1 MTDLLQIIVSGLL
14 VGGIYAFMALGM
26 VLIFKATGV
35 FNFASGHLMALGAFV
50 AILIIVQLG
59 LPIWLGII
67 GALVIAAISGI
78 LAERLALRRLIG
90 QPHMSALMATL
101 ALAYLTQGVIL
112 AAWQGKIYVL
122 PEFLPTGPI
131 NLGAIVI
138 DSELLWPFIIVVFLF
153 GGFAIFFARTKIGL
167 GMRATAE
174 DHQLAQ
180 LKGINVKFVFA
191 LTWAIAGVLG
201 TVAGI
206 LMGHRMGVSLT
217 LAFVGFRVIP
227 VVLLGGLDSIN
238 GAIVGGLIIG
248 IVERLV
254 AGYFDPWLTNIAP
267 FIVLLIIM
275 IIRPE
280 GLFGQERIER
290 V

>member
-1 MTDLLQIIVSGLL
+1 MEAVQLLVSGLL
-14 VGGIYAFMALGM
+14 VGGVYAFIALGM

-35 FNFASGHLMALGAFV
+35 FNFAAGHLMALGAFV
-50 AILIIVQLG
+50 AVLIMVQLG
-59 LPIWLGII
+59 LPVWAGIAV
-67 GALVIAAISGI
+67 ALVVAALIGI

-101 ALAYLTQGVIL
+101 ALAYLIQGVIL
-112 AAWQGKIYVL
+112 AAWQGKIYVF

-131 NLGAIVI
+131 NLGAIII
-138 DSELLWPFIIVVFLF
+138 DSELLWPFIIVMLLF

-180 LKGINVKFVFA
+180 LKGVNVKFVFA

-201 TVAGI
+201 AIAGI
-206 LMGHRMGVSLT
+206 LLGHRMGVSLS
-217 LAFVGFRVIP
+217 LVFVGFRVIP
-227 VVLLGGLDSIN
+227 VVLLGGLDSIT
-238 GAIVGGLIIG
+238 GAIIGGLIIG

-254 AGYFDPWLTNIAP
+254 AAYFDPWLMNIAP

-280 GLFGQERIER
+280 GLLGQKRIER

>member
-1 MTDLLQIIVSGLL
+1 
-14 VGGIYAFMALGM
+14 
-26 VLIFKATGV
+26 
-35 FNFASGHLMALGAFV
+35 
-50 AILIIVQLG
+50 
-59 LPIWLGII
+59 
-67 GALVIAAISGI
+67 
-78 LAERLALRRLIG
+78 
-90 QPHMSALMATL
+90 MSALMATL

-112 AAWQGKIYVL
+112 AAWQGKVYVF
-122 PEFLPTGPI
+122 PEFLPTGSI
-131 NLGAIVI
+131 NLGSIII
-138 DSELLWPFIIVVFLF
+138 DSELLWPFIIVMLLF
-153 GGFAIFFARTKIGL
+153 GGFGIFFARTKVGL

-201 TVAGI
+201 AIAGI
-206 LMGHRMGVSLT
+206 LLGHRLGISLS

-227 VVLLGGLDSIN
+227 VVLLGGLDSIT
-238 GAIVGGLIIG
+238 GAIIGGLIIG

-254 AGYFDPWLTNIAP
+254 AGYFDPWLMNIAP
-267 FIVLLIIM
+267 FVVLLIIM

-280 GLFGQERIER
+280 GLLGQKRIER

>member
-1 MTDLLQIIVSGLL
+1 MDLLQFVVSGLL
-14 VGGIYAFMALGM
+14 VGGVYAFMALGM

-35 FNFASGHLMALGAFV
+35 FNFATGHLTALGAFIAV
-50 AILIIVQLG
+50 LIIVQLG
-59 LPIWLGII
+59 LPIWVGII
-67 GALVIAAISGI
+67 GALLVAAIIGI

-112 AAWQGKIYVL
+112 AAWQGKVYVF
-122 PEFLPTGPI
+122 PAFLPTGSI
-131 NLGAIVI
+131 NLGTIII
-138 DSELLWPFIIVVFLF
+138 DSELLWPFIIVMVLF
-153 GGFAIFFARTKIGL
+153 GGFAVFFAKTKIGL

-201 TVAGI
+201 AIAGI
-206 LMGHRMGVSLT
+206 LMGHRMGVSLS

-227 VVLLGGLDSIN
+227 VVLLGGLDSIA

-267 FIVLLIIM
+267 FVVLLIIM

-280 GLFGQERIER
+280 GLFGLRRIER

>member
-1 MTDLLQIIVSGLL
+1 MDLLQFMVSGLL
-14 VGGIYAFMALGM
+14 VGGVYAFMALGM

-35 FNFASGHLMALGAFV
+35 FNFASGHLMALSAFI
-50 AILIIVQLG
+50 AILIIVQWG
-59 LPIWLGII
+59 LPIWAGII
-67 GALVIAAISGI
+67 GALLVAAIIGI

-101 ALAYLTQGVIL
+101 ALAYFTQGVIL
-112 AAWQGKIYVL
+112 AIWQGKVYVL
-122 PEFLPTGPI
+122 PEFLPTGSI
-131 NLGAIVI
+131 NLGTIII
-138 DSELLWPFIIVVFLF
+138 DSELLWPFIIVMVLF
-153 GGFAIFFARTKIGL
+153 GGFVIFFAKTKIGL

-201 TVAGI
+201 AITGI
-206 LMGHRMGVSLT
+206 LIGHRMGVSLS

-227 VVLLGGLDSIN
+227 VVLLGGLDSIT
-238 GAIVGGLIIG
+238 GAIVGGLVIG

-254 AGYFDPWLTNIAP
+254 AGYFDPWLMNIAP
-267 FIVLLIIM
+267 FVVLLIIM

-280 GLFGQERIER
+280 GLFGQKRIER

>member
-1 MTDLLQIIVSGLL
+1 MDLLQFMVSGLL
-14 VGGIYAFMALGM
+14 VGGVYAFMALGM

-35 FNFASGHLMALGAFV
+35 FNFASGHLMALGAFI
-50 AILIIVQLG
+50 AILIIVQWG
-59 LPIWLGII
+59 LPIWMGII
-67 GALVIAAISGI
+67 GALLVAAIIGI

-101 ALAYLTQGVIL
+101 ALAYFTQGVIL
-112 AAWQGKIYVL
+112 AAWQGKVYVL
-122 PEFLPTGPI
+122 PVFLPTGSI
-131 NLGAIVI
+131 NLGTISI
-138 DSELLWPFIIVVFLF
+138 DSELLWPFIIVMVLF
-153 GGFAIFFARTKIGL
+153 GGFAIFFAKTKIGL

-201 TVAGI
+201 AITGI
-206 LMGHRMGVSLT
+206 LIGHRMGVSLS

-227 VVLLGGLDSIN
+227 VVLLGGLDSIT
-238 GAIVGGLIIG
+238 GAIVGGLVIG

-254 AGYFDPWLTNIAP
+254 AGYFDPWLMNIAP
-267 FIVLLIIM
+267 FVVLLIIM

-280 GLFGQERIER
+280 GLFGQKRIER

>member
-1 MTDLLQIIVSGLL
+1 MDLLQFVVSGLL
-14 VGGIYAFMALGM
+14 VGGVYAFMALGM

-35 FNFASGHLMALGAFV
+35 FNFATGHLTALGAFIAV
-50 AILIIVQLG
+50 LIIVQLG
-59 LPIWLGII
+59 LPIWVGII
-67 GALVIAAISGI
+67 GALLVAAIIGI

-112 AAWQGKIYVL
+112 AAWQGKVYVF
-122 PEFLPTGPI
+122 PAFLPTGSI
-131 NLGAIVI
+131 NLGTIII
-138 DSELLWPFIIVVFLF
+138 DSELLWPFIIVMVLF
-153 GGFAIFFARTKIGL
+153 GGFAVFFAKTKIGL

-201 TVAGI
+201 AIAGI
-206 LMGHRMGVSLT
+206 LMGHRMGVSLS

-227 VVLLGGLDSIN
+227 VVLLGGLDSIT

-254 AGYFDPWLTNIAP
+254 AGYFDPWLMNIAP
-267 FIVLLIIM
+267 FVVLLIIM

-280 GLFGQERIER
+280 GLFGQKRIER

>member
-1 MTDLLQIIVSGLL
+1 
-14 VGGIYAFMALGM
+14 
-26 VLIFKATGV
+26 
-35 FNFASGHLMALGAFV
+35 LGAFIAV
-50 AILIIVQLG
+50 LIIVQLG
-59 LPIWLGII
+59 LPIWLGV
-67 GALVIAAISGI
+67 LVAIAVAAIVGI

-101 ALAYLTQGVIL
+101 ALAYVTQGIIL
-112 AAWQGKIYVL
+112 AAWQGKVYVF
-122 PEFLPTGPI
+122 PDFLPTGSI
-131 NLGAIVI
+131 NLGPIMI
-138 DSELLWPFIIVVFLF
+138 DSELLWPFIIVMLLF
-153 GGFAIFFARTKIGL
+153 GGFGIFFARTKVGL

-201 TVAGI
+201 TIAGI
-206 LMGHRMGVSLT
+206 LMGHRLGISLS

-238 GAIVGGLIIG
+238 GAIIGGLIIG

-254 AGYFDPWLTNIAP
+254 AGYFDPWLMNIAP
-267 FIVLLIIM
+267 FVVLLIIM

-280 GLFGQERIER
+280 GLLGQKRIER

>member
-1 MTDLLQIIVSGLL
+1 MDILQLIVSGLL
-14 VGGIYAFMALGM
+14 VGGVYAFMALGM

-35 FNFASGHLMALGAFV
+35 FNFASGHLMALGAFIAV
-50 AILIIVQLG
+50 LIMVQLG
-59 LPIWLGII
+59 LPIWVGII
-67 GALVIAAISGI
+67 GASAVAAIIGI

-101 ALAYLTQGVIL
+101 ALAYLTQGLIL
-112 AAWQGKIYVL
+112 AVWQGKLYVF
-122 PEFLPTGPI
+122 PEFLPTGAI
-131 NLGAIVI
+131 NIGTIVI
-138 DSELLWPFIIVVFLF
+138 DSELLWPFVIVMVLF
-153 GGFAIFFARTKIGL
+153 GGFAIFFAKTKIGL

-180 LKGINVKFVFA
+180 LKGINVKSVFA

-201 TVAGI
+201 TISGI
-206 LMGHRMGVSLT
+206 LLGHRMGVGLS

-227 VVLLGGLDSIN
+227 VVLLGGLDSIT
-238 GAIVGGLIIG
+238 GAIVGGLVIG

-254 AGYFDPWLTNIAP
+254 AGYFDPWLMNIAP
-267 FIVLLIIM
+267 FVVLLIIM

-280 GLFGQERIER
+280 GLFGQKRIER

>member
-1 MTDLLQIIVSGLL
+1 MDLLQFVVSGLL
-14 VGGIYAFMALGM
+14 VGGVYAFMALGM

-35 FNFASGHLMALGAFV
+35 FNFASGHLIALAAFV
-50 AILIIVQLG
+50 AVLIMVQLG
-59 LPIWLGII
+59 LPIWVGII
-67 GALVIAAISGI
+67 GAIAVAAIIGM

-101 ALAYLTQGVIL
+101 ALAYLTQGLIL
-112 AAWQGKIYVL
+112 AAWQGKIYVF
-122 PEFLPTGPI
+122 PEFLPTGSI
-131 NLGAIVI
+131 NLGTVII
-138 DSELLWPFIIVVFLF
+138 DSELLWPFIIVMVLF
-153 GGFAIFFARTKIGL
+153 GCFAVFFAKTKIGL

-180 LKGINVKFVFA
+180 LKGVNVKFVFA
-191 LTWAIAGVLG
+191 LTWAIAGMLGAIAGVL
-201 TVAGI
+201 
-206 LMGHRMGVSLT
+206 LGHRMGVSLA

-227 VVLLGGLDSIN
+227 VVLLGGLDSIT

-254 AGYFDPWLTNIAP
+254 AGYFDPWLTDIAP
-267 FIVLLIIM
+267 FVVLLIIM

-280 GLFGQERIER
+280 GLFGLRRIER